1 MTLRAVGGLLV
12 SYLIVLGLLA
22 FMQDKLLLYPP
33 ASGVDPD
40 TAQAVGTPL
49 PDAQGWLR
57 EPDVAPAKATLLL
70 FHGNACCAHHHGALT
85 DVLARRGW
93 RIVSVEYPGY
103 CGRTGT
109 ASVDAILKDASWQ
122 LGQLRQ
128 RYPGRLAVGGYS
140 LGAAI
145 AASVAREPD
154 VDALLLITPWASFRA
169 LAQHH
174 YPFLPARLIV
184 RRDLETVDT
193 LAEAVQ
199 RGLSVAMLA
208 AGRDQIIP
216 AAHAREIAERF
227 PTAHYIELPD
237 AGHNDWIDYAKGEH
251 WDALDA
257 VLSAPRPGR

>member
-33 ASGVDPD
+33 ASGVEPG

-49 PDAQGWLR
+49 PDGQGWVR
-57 EPDVAPAKATLLL
+57 EADAGPAKATMLL
-70 FHGNACCAHHHGALT
+70 FHGNAGCAFHHGALA
-85 DVLARRGW
+85 DALAQRGW
-93 RIVSVEYPGY
+93 RIVSVEFPGY
-103 CGRTGT
+103 CGRAGT

-122 LGQLRQ
+122 LGQVRG
-128 RYPGRLAVGGYS
+128 RYPGPVAVGGYS

-154 VDALLLITPWASFRA
+154 VSGLLLITPWASFRA

-174 YPFLPARLIV
+174 YPYLPVRLVV

-193 LAEAVQ
+193 LADAAQ
-199 RGLSVAMLA
+199 RGLRIAMLA
-208 AGRDQIIP
+208 AAHDEIIP
-216 AAHAREIAERF
+216 VAHARELAERF
-227 PTAHYIELPD
+227 PAARYVELPE
-237 AGHNDWIDYAKGEH
+237 AGHNDWVDFTKAEH

-257 VLSAPRPGR
+257 ALSAPRTQR